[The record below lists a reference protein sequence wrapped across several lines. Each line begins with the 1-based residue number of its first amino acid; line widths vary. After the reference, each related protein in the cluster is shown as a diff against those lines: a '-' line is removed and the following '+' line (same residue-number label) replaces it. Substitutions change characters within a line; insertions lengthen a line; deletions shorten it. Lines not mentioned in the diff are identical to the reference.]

1 MLIIVVLAKRIHLCI
16 TGLTII
22 SFTNQENY
30 RNHVIKG
37 VLDYFLTQIKI
48 PKRKRNAETFFQREL
63 LLYVLLLIINF
74 YEQFLKLNFNLNLSL
89 KITYKDKITDIKTIP
104 CKIATAVNLP

>member
-1 MLIIVVLAKRIHLCI
+1 MLITVVLAKRIHLRI
-16 TGLTII
+16 KGLTII

-37 VLDYFLTQIKI
+37 VFDFFTQIKI
-48 PKRKRNAETFFQREL
+48 PKRKRSAETLFQREL

-74 YEQFLKLNFNLNLSL
+74 YEQFLKL
-89 KITYKDKITDIKTIP
+89 IKF
-104 CKIATAVNLP
+104 